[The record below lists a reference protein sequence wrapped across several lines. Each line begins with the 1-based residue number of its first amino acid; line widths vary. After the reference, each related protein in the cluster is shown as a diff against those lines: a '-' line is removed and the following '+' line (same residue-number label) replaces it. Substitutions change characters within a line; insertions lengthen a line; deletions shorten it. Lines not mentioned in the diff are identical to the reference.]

1 MKKKIF
7 ITGGAGLLGSN
18 LAILLKEKYDVLIS
32 THNQS
37 SKIKKIVSE
46 KVNLVSSSEIYNFF
60 FKHKPD
66 IVIHTA
72 GLTNV
77 NLCEEIPLQA
87 KVQNVNI
94 AKNIANASIEHGAK
108 LIHISSDHLFSGL
121 QKLANEGE
129 SFSPL
134 NEYARSK
141 CKAEEEVLKIN
152 SKCLIIRTNFYGWG
166 PSHRRS
172 FSDEIIYSLE
182 KNIEVNLYNDIFY
195 TPILINSLGE
205 AMIDL
210 AELNHSGIFNIVGSE
225 RVSKLEFGQRLAKV
239 FNLDESLIHESSYFN
254 NELVLEKPRDMSL
267 SNNKIEMILDRKI
280 PTLDSD
286 LDRLYQLRHTD
297 LCQEILS
304 Q

>member
-32 THNQS
+32 MHNQNS
-37 SKIKKIVSE
+37 NIKKIASQ
-46 KVNLVSSSEIYNFF
+46 KVNLVSSSEIHNFF
-60 FKHKPD
+60 FKNKPD

-77 NLCEEIPLQA
+77 NLCEEIPSQA

-121 QKLANEGE
+121 QELADEGE
-129 SFSPL
+129 PFSPL

-141 CKAEEEVLKIN
+141 CKAEEEVLRIN

-166 PSHRRS
+166 PSYRRS

-195 TPILINSLGE
+195 TPILINSLAE

-210 AELNHSGIFNIVGSE
+210 VELNHSGIFNIVGSE
-225 RVSKLEFGQRLAKV
+225 RVSKLEFGQRLSKT
-239 FNLDESLIHESSYFN
+239 FKLDDSLIHGLSYFN
-254 NELVLEKPRDMSL
+254 NQLGIDKPRDMSL
-267 SNNKIEMILDRKI
+267 SNNKIEMILNRKI

-286 LDRLYQLRHTD
+286 LSRLYQLRHTD
-297 LCQEILS
+297 LCQETF
-304 Q
+304 